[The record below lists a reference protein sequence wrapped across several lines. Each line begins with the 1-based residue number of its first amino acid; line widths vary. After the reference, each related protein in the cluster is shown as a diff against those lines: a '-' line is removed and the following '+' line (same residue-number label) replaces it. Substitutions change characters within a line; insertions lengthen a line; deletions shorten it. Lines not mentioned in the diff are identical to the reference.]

1 MNLTV
6 RKLKFFFLLQLVL
19 DWLLAQFYER
29 LTLYWP
35 LLTEPIESFAKAVPV
50 DAFWEC
56 FGQALDQAWARVV
69 RQREEKEDDNKNAE
83 DNEQKDEEGQE
94 QEGWIWRWHIFK

>member
-1 MNLTV
+1 MNHLKRESHTV
-6 RKLKFFFLLQLVL
+6 RKFKLFFLLQLVL

-69 RQREEKEDDNKNAE
+69 RQREEKEQEGNKNDE
-83 DNEQKDEEGQE
+83 DNEQKTREDEE
-94 QEGWIWRWHIFK
+94 QEG